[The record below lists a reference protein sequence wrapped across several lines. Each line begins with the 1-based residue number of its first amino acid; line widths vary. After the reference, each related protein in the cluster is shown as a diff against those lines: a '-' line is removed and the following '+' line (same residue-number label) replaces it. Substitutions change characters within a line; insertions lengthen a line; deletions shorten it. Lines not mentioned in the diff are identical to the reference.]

1 MIMRFLIIM
10 ILMVLPVLLHA
21 EGPGVRGAFTR
32 GGFIGA
38 EYIALGGAAEAVADD
53 VFAIYWNPAGLMNLR
68 NRKHVSADD
77 IRRKAQAD
85 DIGGISEEDVARMND
100 TSGKGFFQIGI
111 SASNLAEERRAGF
124 AGAAAPLFSGVIA
137 TGLYSINSPDIQKR
151 DETGAAVGLADY
163 TAGCA
168 YLSYAFDA
176 DVTSFGI
183 SLKGLG
189 ENIDG
194 DMYYGNAVDV
204 GVRAEVFPLLRLGF
218 VIQDIGLGFYSGS
231 PDGKTYDYGVPVF
244 RGGVSLSTRNSD
256 IVLAA
261 SVVRKVDRDGF
272 EYNIG
277 VEYSPVRA
285 LSGMIGLKDNRFA
298 GGARVSIAEMIEFSY
313 ALSYDPIDMAFNN
326 TVSLTALF

>member
-1 MIMRFLIIM
+1 MIMRLFFSVMLAF
-10 ILMVLPVLLHA
+10 LPVLLLA

-32 GGFIGA
+32 GGFVGA
-38 EYIALGGAAEAVADD
+38 EYIAMGGAAEAVADD

-68 NRKHVSADD
+68 NRKHVSADE
-77 IRRKAQAD
+77 IRRKAEAGRIDSITEAD
-85 DIGGISEEDVARMND
+85 LARMDD
-100 TSGKGFFQIGI
+100 TTAKGFFHIGV
-111 SASNLAEERRAGF
+111 SASNLAEDRRAGF
-124 AGAAAPLFSGVIA
+124 AGAAAPFFSGVIG

-151 DETGAAVGLADY
+151 DETGAANGLADY

-168 YLSYAFDA
+168 YLTYAFNA

-183 SLKGLG
+183 SIKGLG

-194 DMYYGNAVDV
+194 EMYYGNAVDV

-231 PDGKTYDYGVPVF
+231 PENKKYDYGMPVF

-256 IVLAA
+256 IILAA

-277 VEYSPVRA
+277 VEYSPISA

-298 GGARVSIAEMIEFSY
+298 GGARVSIASTIEFSY

-326 TVSLTALF
+326 TVSLAALF